1 MKHLIIGTAGH
12 VDHGKTAL
20 IKALTGID
28 CDTHKEEKD
37 RGITINLGFSHLDL
51 PDGESIGI
59 VDVPGHKDFIKTMV
73 AGAHGIDIVM
83 LVIAADSGIMPQTR
97 EHLRIVEM
105 LGVNKGIVALT
116 KTDLVDEE
124 MLELAKL
131 EVLEFLEGSVIEDAP
146 VIEVSSITGDGIDE
160 LRNEIYK
167 LVSSIDRQAKSG
179 NFRMYIDRI
188 FNVKGI
194 GFVVTGT
201 VINGDVKI
209 GKEVFLLPGKSKKV
223 KIRGIE
229 RHGKAV
235 DKVSAGDRSAMNLA
249 GIKPED
255 FKRGMILS
263 DKPLEETSMIDAS
276 ITMFDNDIRIGTW
289 SNAIFYSGTF
299 ECMARIH
306 LLDKD
311 TLSQGET
318 AIVQIHL
325 DSPAVLINK
334 DSFILR
340 NTSSDLSIGGG
351 SIIDTTPLHH
361 KKRTVKLIENTKA
374 LADAI
379 LHSDSL
385 YDLAAIELK
394 KESHPML
401 LDKLSS
407 MLDKSGD
414 EIMREIRENNR
425 QGILHYDIA
434 GKHILIDKNIDED
447 YRYKVI
453 EEIGTW
459 HKKYPIFAHGLN
471 DKELS
476 GKLGYASKQVGQL
489 YISALLKKIQ
499 NEGKIISINETWAL
513 ADHKVKI
520 DSRTREQIDWVDEE
534 LERFGMEKPSMA
546 NLEPFALNRNITRD
560 QLKAILVF
568 LSKENKVYLFDQDFI
583 HANIAGQA
591 RELLLADLIK
601 KDRGVNEKE
610 FRELIQGTKKI
621 VQLLLALFIKEG
633 IVTKETF
640 YIHITEKGKK
650 LLNN

>member
-28 CDTHKEEKD
+28 CDTHKEEKE

-51 PDGESIGI
+51 PNGESIGI

-105 LGVNKGIVALT
+105 LGVKKGIVALT

-124 MLELAKL
+124 MLEMAKL
-131 EVLEFLEGSVIEDAP
+131 EAMEFLEGSAIEDAA
-146 VIEVSSITGDGIDE
+146 VIGVSSITGDGIDE
-160 LRNEIYK
+160 LRNEIQK

-179 NFRMYIDRI
+179 NFRLYIDRI

-194 GFVVTGT
+194 GFVATGT
-201 VINGDVKI
+201 VINGDLKV
-209 GKEVFLLPGKSKKV
+209 GKEVYLLPGKSKKV
-223 KIRGIE
+223 KIRGIQ

-235 DKVSAGDRSAMNLA
+235 EMVFTGDRSALNLA

-289 SNAIFYSGTF
+289 SKAIFYSGTF

-311 TLSQGET
+311 VITQGET

-351 SIIDTTPLHH
+351 TIIDTKPLHH
-361 KKRTVKLIENTKA
+361 KKRTDRLIENTKA

-379 LHSDSL
+379 LYSDSL
-385 YDLAAIELK
+385 YDLIAIELK
-394 KESHPML
+394 KERHPML
-401 LDKLSS
+401 LENLSS
-407 MLDKSGD
+407 MLEKSGD
-414 EIMREIRENNR
+414 EIMREIRENDQ

-434 GKHILIDKNIDED
+434 GKHILIDKNIDGD
-447 YRYKVI
+447 FGDKVI
-453 EEIGTW
+453 EEIGAW
-459 HKKYPIFAHGLN
+459 HKKHPIFAHGLK

-489 YISALLKKIQ
+489 YTSALLEKIQ
-499 NEGKIISINETWAL
+499 SKGKIIRINETWAL
-513 ADHKVKI
+513 ADHKVNI
-520 DSRTREQIDWVDEE
+520 DSKTREQIDWVDGE
-534 LERFGMEKPSMA
+534 LKGFGVEKPSLA
-546 NLEPFALNRNITRD
+546 TLEPSALSRNITRD

-568 LSKENKVYLFDQDFI
+568 LSKENKVYLIDQDFI
-583 HANIAGQA
+583 HADIADQA
-591 RELLLADLIK
+591 RELLLANLINK
-601 KDRGVNEKE
+601 ESGINEKE
-610 FRELIQGTKKI
+610 FRELIDGTKKI
-621 VQLLLALFIKEG
+621 VQLLIGLFIREG
-633 IVTKETF
+633 IVTKETY
-640 YIHITEKGKK
+640 YINITEKGKS
-650 LLNN
+650 LFEN